1 MAHAGVSVQSSP
13 LAGLGVF
20 ASRAFAKDE
29 LIGYYI
35 GEVLDA
41 RAFDARYP
49 ATEGGDLPSYCYAL
63 RGRPNLLVID
73 ARDPLLSSWARY
85 INSPHGTKLR
95 ANVRW
100 GKHIYGPSDTDARVE
115 VRAAVSIA
123 KDSELLISYGRGYAW
138 GEKQTTFVE
147 GGGGGGASA
156 GTPPTTRENTGD

>member
-1 MAHAGVSVQSSP
+1 MAHSGASVAGVSVRSSP
-13 LAGLGVF
+13 LADLGVF
-20 ASRAFAKDE
+20 ASRTFAKDE
-29 LIGYYI
+29 LIGFYT

-41 RAFDARYP
+41 LAFDTRYP
-49 ATEGGDLPSYCYAL
+49 HTEGADLPSYCYAL

-73 ARDPLLSSWARY
+73 ARDPHLSSWARF

-100 GKHIYGPSDTDARVE
+100 GKHVYGPSDTDARVE
-115 VRAAVSIA
+115 VRAVSAIA

-147 GGGGGGASA
+147 GGGGGAA
-156 GTPPTTRENTGD
+156 GVADE